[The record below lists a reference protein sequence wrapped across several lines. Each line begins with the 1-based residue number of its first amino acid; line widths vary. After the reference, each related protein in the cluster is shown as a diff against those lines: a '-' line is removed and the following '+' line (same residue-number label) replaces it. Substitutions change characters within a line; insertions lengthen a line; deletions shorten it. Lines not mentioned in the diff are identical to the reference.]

1 MHDDDGSTAVM
12 ALEVVP
18 PGSEP
23 VGVEVEAVDAAGRA
37 ALRVVLGAA
46 RRGGRLGTDFGD
58 EPTFLLLPVSIG
70 DGTIE
75 VDLLSRLLP
84 DAPDYA
90 RGFVGLAYRV
100 QGTGDSYESV
110 YLRPLNGTGLNPPPP
125 RDRRGVQYYGYP
137 DWKFDRLREEEPE
150 GGYEGPADIAPGRW
164 IGFRLELDGPRVRAY
179 ADGAEVLDLSQTKAV
194 PKAGRIGLWVDIGTE
209 GYFANLRVTRRPG

>member
-1 MHDDDGSTAVM
+1 MHDEEGATAVM

-23 VGVEVEAVDAAGRA
+23 VGVEVEAVDAMGRA
-37 ALRVVLGAA
+37 ALRVVLDAA

-84 DAPDYA
+84 DA
-90 RGFVGLAYRV
+90 RIM
-100 QGTGDSYESV
+100 
-110 YLRPLNGTGLNPPPP
+110 
-125 RDRRGVQYYGYP
+125 
-137 DWKFDRLREEEPE
+137 
-150 GGYEGPADIAPGRW
+150 PAASSGSPIGCRAPGTPTSRC
-164 IGFRLELDGPRVRAY
+164 I
-179 ADGAEVLDLSQTKAV
+179 S
-194 PKAGRIGLWVDIGTE
+194 GR
-209 GYFANLRVTRRPG
+209 